1 MKPGL
6 GWPSEVAPFPRGLR
20 LRTLAQVIDHLGS
33 SGQSG
38 SIDAEG
44 RMLFCSPAEPA
55 SCTDITHVH
64 QLGLVKNP
72 VDGPAVEIL
81 ADAGYQGPEPRQAGV
96 S

>member
-1 MKPGL
+1 
-6 GWPSEVAPFPRGLR
+6 
-20 LRTLAQVIDHLGS
+20 
-33 SGQSG
+33 
-38 SIDAEG
+38 
-44 RMLFCSPAEPA
+44 MLFCSPAEPA